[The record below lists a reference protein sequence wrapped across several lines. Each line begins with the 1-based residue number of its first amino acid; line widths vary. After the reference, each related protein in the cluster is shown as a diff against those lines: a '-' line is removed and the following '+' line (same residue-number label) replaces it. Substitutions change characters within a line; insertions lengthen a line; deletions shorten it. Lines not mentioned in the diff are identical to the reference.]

1 MASFFQHVLLTPAHK
16 QTLIYPASVSS
27 ESESFQN
34 YNCPSIRLPQQ
45 PARMALLWMEPCW
58 MLYCQWLYTWRRG
71 VSHYSQSLIRLMHC
85 LTNQRVHTTPA
96 HLHLFTHY
104 CMKLQRLFLL
114 YKNNIFDDFFTLN
127 VLIISFSSTLTQEL
141 YSNYLWG
148 SQREKAFYACLKKKF
163 YTFNSYYTRNWF
175 KNIMKLFL
183 FLISMHLKVQDDQW
197 FHDIL
202 H

>member
-58 MLYCQWLYTWRRG
+58 MLYCQRLYTWRRG

-114 YKNNIFDDFFTLN
+114 YKNNIFDDFFY
-127 VLIISFSSTLTQEL
+127 FKCA
-141 YSNYLWG
+141 NY
-148 SQREKAFYACLKKKF
+148 F
-163 YTFNSYYTRNWF
+163 
-175 KNIMKLFL
+175 
-183 FLISMHLKVQDDQW
+183 FLINPDSGI
-197 FHDIL
+197 IL
-202 H
+202 QLSLGITERKSLLCMFKKEVLYL